1 MFVEWVSIFAEWVSI
16 FAEYVVFSAG
26 LVSDVFVALV

>member
-26 LVSDVFVALV
+26 LVSGVFVALV